1 MTTLIRT
8 SNHQP
13 VYLVK
18 QIASSGEGEVWQ
30 TNLNGYLAK
39 IYHNPTPER
48 IKKLEVMIANPP
60 DDPMRRFNHTA
71 IAWAKD
77 LLVDQHN
84 ATVGFLMPA
93 IQNSQE
99 LPSVYHP
106 KLRKRRA
113 PGFNWY
119 YLHIAAL
126 NTAWIV
132 QAIHAKG
139 YVLGDIKPQNILVS
153 DRALVAV
160 IDTDSFQVRDV
171 RSGEVYRC
179 TVGSEGFTPVEL
191 LGQDFSTTDQT
202 EVHDRFRLAVLIH
215 YLLFGCHPFSG
226 EWQGVG
232 DPPEQNELI
241 RRGFWAYSQ
250 NSLIRPSQNTIPLD
264 VVHPEIKRCFL
275 QCFNDG
281 HTAPHLRPTAEDWHN
296 ALIVAIQD
304 LAACNTLDSHHYSH
318 SYGKCYW
325 CERKATLGV
334 DIFPGNPGT
343 ASVPMVL
350 GIPRVSIASQ
360 NTTTLPSAPIQTVV
374 TSTPSISQSFSSSLS
389 ATTLPQQ
396 LTHNTN
402 TKVSLPEWQKAVLT
416 GSVIGTFLFVGLLLT
431 RQQPQYLQASPP
443 QSVAPQVT
451 SPPPETS
458 SSVEPSTIRSDEAL
472 TTLRNT
478 TPISVER
485 EVSHQNQVS
494 YSPPPSSIS
503 QQEAVALINRWQ
515 EYKRQLFAPP
525 YERYLGDEILT
536 GKAYH
541 DNISRADGKES
552 SSEWL
557 ENNGSYYTYGIQS
570 IDSVENFAASGNQ
583 ATIDLIVTEQ
593 RTLYGSSGRVDRN
606 GSGFDTRLVRY
617 NLQSINGQWK
627 ITDYHTVKT
636 ISKR

>member
-1 MTTLIRT
+1 MTITRA

-13 VYLVK
+13 VALGK
-18 QIASSGEGEVWQ
+18 QIASSGEGEVWE

-60 DDPMRRFNHTA
+60 DDPMLQYNHTA

-77 LLVDQHN
+77 LLVDQN
-84 ATVGFLMPA
+84 GATVGFLMPA
-93 IQNSQE
+93 IQNSKE
-99 LPSVYHP
+99 LPSVYLP

-126 NTAWIV
+126 NTAWII

-153 DRALVAV
+153 DRGLVAV

-171 RSGEVYRC
+171 RSGKVYRC

-202 EVHDRFRLAVLIH
+202 EVHDHFRLAVLIH
-215 YLLFGCHPFSG
+215 YLLFGYHPFSG

-250 NSLIRPSQNTIPLD
+250 NSLIRPSRNTIPLD

-296 ALIVAIQD
+296 ALIVAVND
-304 LAACNTLDSHHYSH
+304 LVACNTLDTHHYSR

-334 DIFPGNPGT
+334 DIFPGNSGT
-343 ASVPMVL
+343 ASVPTVL
-350 GIPRVSIASQ
+350 GISRVSTASQ
-360 NTTTLPSAPIQTVV
+360 NTTTLPSTSIQTAV
-374 TSTPSISQSFSSSLS
+374 TSTSSISQYLSSSLP

-396 LTHNTN
+396 LAQN
-402 TKVSLPEWQKAVLT
+402 TKASLPEWQKAVLT
-416 GSVIGTFLFVGLLLT
+416 GSVIGVFLFVGLLLT
-431 RQQPQYLQASPP
+431 RQQPQYIQASPP
-443 QSVAPQVT
+443 QSVAQQDL
-451 SPPPETS
+451 SLPPETS
-458 SSVEPSTIRSDEAL
+458 SPVESSIRSIEQAPSSSSLVSVEQ
-472 TTLRNT
+472 
-478 TPISVER
+478 
-485 EVSHQNQVS
+485 EVSNQNQVS

-515 EYKRQLFAPP
+515 EYKRRLFAPP
-525 YERYLGDEILT
+525 YERYLGGEILT

-557 ENNGSYYTYGIQS
+557 ENDGSYYTYGIQS
-570 IDSVENFAASGNQ
+570 IDSIENFAASGNQ

-593 RTLYGSSGRVDRN
+593 RTLYGSSGRIDRN
-606 GSGFDTRLVRY
+606 GSAFDTRLVRY
-617 NLQSINGQWK
+617 NLQLINGQWK
-627 ITDYHTVKT
+627 IADYHTVKT

>member
-1 MTTLIRT
+1 MTITRA

-13 VYLVK
+13 VALGK
-18 QIASSGEGEVWQ
+18 QIASSGEGEVWE

-60 DDPMRRFNHTA
+60 DDPMLQYNHTA

-77 LLVDQHN
+77 LLVNQN
-84 ATVGFLMPA
+84 GATVGFLMPA

-99 LPSVYHP
+99 LPSVYLP
-106 KLRKRRA
+106 KLRKRRV

-126 NTAWIV
+126 NTAWII

-171 RSGEVYRC
+171 RSGKVYRC

-226 EWQGVG
+226 EWQEVG

-241 RRGFWAYSQ
+241 RRGFWAYGQ

-296 ALIVAIQD
+296 ALIVAVND
-304 LAACNTLDSHHYSH
+304 LVACNTLDSHHYSR

-343 ASVPMVL
+343 ASVPTVL
-350 GIPRVSIASQ
+350 GIPRVSTASQ
-360 NTTTLPSAPIQTVV
+360 NTTTLPS
-374 TSTPSISQSFSSSLS
+374 TPSISQFLSSSIP

-396 LTHNTN
+396 LAQN
-402 TKVSLPEWQKAVLT
+402 TKASLPEWQKAVLT
-416 GSVIGTFLFVGLLLT
+416 GSIIGVFLFVGLLLT
-431 RQQPQYLQASPP
+431 RQQPQSIY
-443 QSVAPQVT
+443 
-451 SPPPETS
+451 
-458 SSVEPSTIRSDEAL
+458 
-472 TTLRNT
+472 
-478 TPISVER
+478 
-485 EVSHQNQVS
+485 
-494 YSPPPSSIS
+494 SSI
-503 QQEAVALINRWQ
+503 
-515 EYKRQLFAPP
+515 
-525 YERYLGDEILT
+525 T
-536 GKAYH
+536 TTT
-541 DNISRADGKES
+541 SR
-552 SSEWL
+552 
-557 ENNGSYYTYGIQS
+557 T
-570 IDSVENFAASGNQ
+570 
-583 ATIDLIVTEQ
+583 T
-593 RTLYGSSGRVDRN
+593 RTLATTRN
-606 GSGFDTRLVRY
+606 FIFG
-617 NLQSINGQWK
+617 
-627 ITDYHTVKT
+627 
-636 ISKR
+636 

>member
-1 MTTLIRT
+1 MTITRA

-13 VYLVK
+13 VTLSK
-18 QIASSGEGEVWQ
+18 QIASSGEGEVWE

-48 IKKLEVMIANPP
+48 IKKLEVMIVNPP
-60 DDPMRRFNHTA
+60 DDPMLRFNHTA

-77 LLVDQHN
+77 LLVDQN
-84 ATVGFLMPA
+84 GATVGFLMPA

-99 LPSVYHP
+99 LPSVYNP
-106 KLRKRRA
+106 KLRKRKA

-126 NTAWIV
+126 NTAWII

-160 IDTDSFQVRDV
+160 IDTDSFQVRDM

-304 LAACNTLDSHHYSH
+304 LVACNTLDSHHYSR

-343 ASVPMVL
+343 ASVPTVSGNTQVTTQHSSPTLATL
-350 GIPRVSIASQ
+350 GKSS
-360 NTTTLPSAPIQTVV
+360 TTSSQTVIQ
-374 TSTPSISQSFSSSLS
+374 PILQSFSPTKFNHSLNKHKVVIISSAACGFLGFLSSLAIPRGETLSPEVTLEPSVEQQQHSTYTEERQENLYIQQTNRSSVAQTEIS
-389 ATTLPQQ
+389 ATSPTLS
-396 LTHNTN
+396 
-402 TKVSLPEWQKAVLT
+402 TK
-416 GSVIGTFLFVGLLLT
+416 
-431 RQQPQYLQASPP
+431 
-443 QSVAPQVT
+443 
-451 SPPPETS
+451 
-458 SSVEPSTIRSDEAL
+458 
-472 TTLRNT
+472 
-478 TPISVER
+478 
-485 EVSHQNQVS
+485 
-494 YSPPPSSIS
+494 PPSSRNYVNQNSSNNFSQAQRVQTFYSSDFPKVSCGDALPINSASYPINFYPVFIS
-503 QQEAVALINRWQ
+503 YSDTNLAKARSLFCQDSLKKRRKDNNEMAVQIASFSSQEKAL
-515 EYKRQLFAPP
+515 KFARFIRS
-525 YERYLGDEILT
+525 EF
-536 GKAYH
+536 
-541 DNISRADGKES
+541 DNIE
-552 SSEWL
+552 
-557 ENNGSYYTYGIQS
+557 
-570 IDSVENFAASGNQ
+570 VGNP
-583 ATIDLIVTEQ
+583 TLIEEKP
-593 RTLYGSSGRVDRN
+593 
-606 GSGFDTRLVRY
+606 F
-617 NLQSINGQWK
+617 
-627 ITDYHTVKT
+627 
-636 ISKR
+636 